1 MNITPTGKMAA
12 AADVFQFLAKKSVS
26 NKKRTFHAC
35 LPTLVLYVCNS
46 PGDLLNPE
54 GYYSYISL
62 VAGTRALAGERDV
75 IVHIH
80 FTASQDLQE
89 GELPG
94 SPSDNTKNF
103 SVFN

>member
-80 FTASQDLQE
+80 FKPH
-89 GELPG
+89 PG
-94 SPSDNTKNF
+94 TSGNTLYQGV
-103 SVFN
+103 SGTIVT